1 MDPRA
6 QGDVALPY
14 AADVLSAAP
23 SDPLAPPLARSRL
36 GRWLTLTRPA
46 TLLVGVGPVVATLAL
61 LWARGVRLAPLA
73 AVCAVLAAGLAL
85 AGANMLDEY
94 LDYERFV
101 ARRGPVLRGQQL
113 ISSALEDAGLAPL
126 DALRLSLVLLALGA
140 VAGLPLVAAGGPL
153 VLLLGLLGFVAAFL
167 YSATSYAL
175 KRLPAGELAV
185 ALALGPGLV
194 AVTLLTQHQR
204 MQGADV
210 VLGVALGCFALAL
223 LEVSHLRDAPADRQ
237 QRRRT
242 LVLLLGE
249 RGGRVL
255 CAACFIAAFA
265 LMTLVAFQ
273 PGVYRGAI
281 AVLLAA
287 PAAVVPLTGAL
298 RAESARARRFVVGQT
313 LRAYLAF
320 ALWLTA
326 GFLVAGAVVRL
337 YPAIR
342 AFLGF

>member
-1 MDPRA
+1 M
-6 QGDVALPY
+6 
-14 AADVLSAAP
+14 
-23 SDPLAPPLARSRL
+23 
-36 GRWLTLTRPA
+36 
-46 TLLVGVGPVVATLAL
+46 VGIGPVVATLAL
-61 LWARGVRLAPLA
+61 LWARGVRLAPFA

-101 ARRGPVLRGQQL
+101 ARRGPVLRGQPL
-113 ISSALEDAGLAPL
+113 ISSTLEDSGLAPL

-140 VAGLPLVAAGGPL
+140 VAGLPLIAAGGPL
-153 VLLLGLLGFVAAFL
+153 VLLLGLLGLAAAFL
-167 YSATSYAL
+167 YSATNRAL

-185 ALALGPGLV
+185 ALGLGPGLV
-194 AVTLLTQHQR
+194 AVTFLTQHQR

-210 VLGVALGCFALAL
+210 VLSFAFGCFTLAL

-242 LVLLLGE
+242 LILLLGE
-249 RGGRVL
+249 RGGRAL
-255 CAACFIAAFA
+255 CAVCFLAAFA
-265 LMTLVAFQ
+265 LMTTVAFQ
-273 PGVYRGAI
+273 PGVYHGAI

-287 PAAVVPLTGAL
+287 AAAIIPLTGAL
-298 RAESARARRFVVGQT
+298 RAESVRARRFVVGQT

-326 GFLVAGAVVRL
+326 GFLIAGAVVRL
-337 YPAIR
+337 YPTVR
-342 AFLGF
+342 AFLGI